1 MLVFPTPPMPTVQT
15 PPTLPWATAS
25 PLAVPFP
32 HGHLV
37 VRKLSPTLPVKLSIS
52 PSARLAVKP
61 FGYDNFCVKSI
72 FLNPIPLYSS
82 VTTMVPRHFCPTL
95 LIIPRAN
102 ILMSAI
108 TLSTN
113 TLKTVPLSYGM
124 SPVTT
129 TSPISLPRLYCIPIS
144 LVCGPI
150 LDFGDS
156 GVRRSISGWCLNFN
170 LLILSRFHFDHAS
183 R

>member
-1 MLVFPTPPMPTVQT
+1 MPTVQT
-15 PPTLPWATAS
+15 PPALPWATAS

-32 HGHLV
+32 HGRLI
-37 VRKLSPTLPVKLSIS
+37 VRKLSQTLPVKLSIS

-72 FLNPIPLYSS
+72 FLNRIPLYSS
-82 VTTMVPRHFCPTL
+82 VTTMVPRCFRPTL
-95 LIIPRAN
+95 LIIPGAN
-102 ILMSAI
+102 IVMSAI
-108 TLSTN
+108 TLSAN
-113 TLKTVPLSYGM
+113 VLKMVPLSYGV

-129 TSPISLPRLYCIPIS
+129 TSPISLPRLYRDPIS
-144 LVCGPI
+144 LVCSPI

-156 GVRRSISGWCLNFN
+156 CVRRSISGWRLDFN